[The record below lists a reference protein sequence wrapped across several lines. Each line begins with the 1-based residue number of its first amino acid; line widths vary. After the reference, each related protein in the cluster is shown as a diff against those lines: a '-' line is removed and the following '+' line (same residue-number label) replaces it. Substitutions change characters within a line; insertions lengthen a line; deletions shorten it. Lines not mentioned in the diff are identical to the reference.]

1 MKLFFITFLTFA
13 ASMAAEVKL
22 GKPLAVKQPTA
33 IDKVLAS
40 PDQYVGKLV
49 QVKGTARDV
58 CREMGCWTEL
68 VDSASGKWIRIKV
81 NDGEIVFPKDSVGK
95 TIVAEGKLVKVEQT
109 KEQAIAQAK
118 HEAEA
123 NKRKFDPASITA
135 GRAYYQIQGTGAVI
149 LE

>member
-1 MKLFFITFLTFA
+1 MKVFFMTFLALA
-13 ASMAAEVKL
+13 ACMAAEVKL
-22 GKPLAVKQPTA
+22 GKPLAVKQTTP
-33 IDKVLAS
+33 IDKVLAD
-40 PDQYVGKLV
+40 PDQYAGKLV
-49 QVKGTARDV
+49 QVKGTVRDV

-68 VDSASGKWIRIKV
+68 VDSATGKWIRIKV

-95 TIVAEGKLVKVEQT
+95 TIVAEGKLVKIEQT
-109 KEQAIAQAK
+109 KEEAIAQAK